1 MAPLA
6 LNEPPHFDY
15 HRVGLFRPTAWRA
28 GFHLGCLVTF
38 KLKRL
43 VGWNGDW
50 LACLPQKENLSII
63 HTNSFPGA
71 AVQRIFIFN
80 FNQYDRQLFVWFSL
94 VRNRSTE
101 SLCRRDDGM
110 ASSSTV
116 GLTSTTDFTVK
127 GCPQG
132 EHTVKERGNRAFF
145 LNGKKNAKLNL
156 L

>member
-1 MAPLA
+1 
-6 LNEPPHFDY
+6 
-15 HRVGLFRPTAWRA
+15 
-28 GFHLGCLVTF
+28 
-38 KLKRL
+38 
-43 VGWNGDW
+43 
-50 LACLPQKENLSII
+50 
-63 HTNSFPGA
+63 
-71 AVQRIFIFN
+71 
-80 FNQYDRQLFVWFSL
+80 
-94 VRNRSTE
+94 
-101 SLCRRDDGM
+101 M